1 MSAVTNAIPEQDF
14 RLTGRRLAALL
25 VLAVLAYGLRFLS
38 SWWLLEHAG
47 ADRFDPHGFGL
58 LGDVVLLAAL
68 APLLTMLLV
77 WIVRRRGVW
86 RGLFASAS
94 RPGWTVVS
102 YALVVL
108 LGAPTPGQV
117 WAMILLPYDVAWPAS
132 ASAALW
138 FGVAAA
144 LRAVAVTGSKRDAS
158 ARPPV
163 PRRKLEQSVL
173 LAILVLPLLFSALG
187 AWEIWRGR
195 DTLAETQA
203 VGAVDLDLLV
213 ARLRL
218 VPAAI
223 ASLGGLVAAG
233 AGLTG
238 LGMVAASARQGAR
251 TRPALVTSFDRVS
264 RVLPLLLAAQV
275 IGLTGAVLGASVF
288 EASGLWLAPETDD
301 RTALLPLLGLVY
313 AGVALWGGYATL
325 RALRRAL
332 RLFELRPV
340 PLTGFAVSETDAPG
354 LFALLKDLARER
366 GTAVPETVIV
376 GAREGFFVSALPR
389 LLAGPTGT
397 APTATIG
404 RILHLPVAGLVA
416 LDPMELRTV
425 LAHEFAHFSGDDLQ
439 YSVQFQPL
447 YRGLGQAAASMSM
460 RGLNWGDTLSD
471 RLLERVIHP
480 HSALAVHAYDR
491 FDRVVAEWS
500 RRRELEADR
509 AAIVSGSADALASSL
524 LRMGLVTDLNNRV
537 LRCIAEEP
545 DTAFFEEGTTLS
557 EDLVYRIEVGEA
569 GDPAAHLDERAPHP
583 TDTHPPDRQRIE
595 TAGVPIDDALMSRA
609 ARPVKPADFAVTQ
622 GLFRDWDGLSKDISA
637 GLQDEARQML
647 ARYREHLQTVAGR
660 TDPAVTMLHES
671 LLRPTLLLALLGLVC
686 LVVAVGCI
694 LSAFY
699 GGEQDRQA
707 WRLLTGIAVFGA
719 IGFGFVLSWIVRLWR
734 GRHEPYLVLS
744 AEGIVSPGFAG
755 TLRWLDIQAIS
766 VSALPARI
774 ELTLYRGVPLPTRT
788 RRIRRLQHDVRQHG
802 LQFAGMLPRG
812 MSAAALQA
820 MLLQRAQAAH
830 AQSRLDGPSV

>member
-1 MSAVTNAIPEQDF
+1 MSAVTNAIGEPDV
-14 RLTGRRLAALL
+14 RRKRWKLVGLL

-68 APLLTMLLV
+68 TPFLSVLLV
-77 WIVRRRGVW
+77 WIVRRRGAW

-94 RPGWTVVS
+94 RPGWTLAS
-102 YALVVL
+102 YMLVLL

-117 WAMILLPYDVAWPAS
+117 WAVILLPYDVGWPAS

-138 FGVAAA
+138 FGVTAV
-144 LRAVAVTGSKRDAS
+144 LRAVAVTGSKHDAP

-163 PRRKLEQSVL
+163 PRRKLDQSVL
-173 LAILVLPLLFSALG
+173 LAILVLPLLFSGLG

-203 VGAVDLDLLV
+203 GGAVDLDMLV

-223 ASLGGLVAAG
+223 ALLGGLIAGG
-233 AGLTG
+233 AGLAG

-251 TRPALVTSFDRVS
+251 SRLELVTSFDRVS

-275 IGLTGAVLGASVF
+275 IGLAAAMLGVSVF
-288 EASGLWLAPETDD
+288 EASGLWFTPEADD
-301 RTALLPLLGLVY
+301 RTALLAFLGLVY
-313 AGVALWGGYATL
+313 AGIALWGGYATL

-332 RLFELRPV
+332 HLFELRPMA
-340 PLTGFAVSETDAPG
+340 LAGLAVSETEAPS
-354 LFALLKDLARER
+354 LFALLRDLARER

-376 GAREGFFVSALPR
+376 GAREGFFVSALPG
-389 LLAGPTGT
+389 LLEGSPGA
-397 APTATIG
+397 APTATVG
-404 RILHLPVAGLVA
+404 RTLHLSVAGLVA

-439 YSVQFQPL
+439 YSVRFQPL
-447 YRGLGQAAASMSM
+447 YRGFGQAAAAMSV
-460 RGLNWGDTLSD
+460 RGLNWGSTLPD
-471 RLLERVIHP
+471 RLLERVVHP

-491 FDRVVAEWS
+491 FDRVVAQWS
-500 RRRELEADR
+500 RRRELDADR
-509 AAIVSGSADALASSL
+509 AAIASGSAGALASSL
-524 LRMGLVTDLNNRV
+524 LRMRLVMDLNDHV

-569 GDPAAHLDERAPHP
+569 GDPAAHLDDRASHP

-595 TAGVPIDDALMSRA
+595 TAGVPIDDALMARA
-609 ARPVKPADFAVTQ
+609 ARPVAPAEFAAAQ
-622 GLFRDWDGLSKDISA
+622 GLFRDWEGLSKDISA

-647 ARYREHLQTVAGR
+647 ARYRQHLQTVAGR
-660 TDPAVTMLHES
+660 TDPAVTVLHES
-671 LLRPTLLLALLGLVC
+671 LLRPTLLLSLLASVC
-686 LVVAVGCI
+686 LAVAVGCI

-707 WRLLTGIAVFGA
+707 WRLLTGIAAFGA
-719 IGFGFVLSWIVRLWR
+719 IDFGFVLSWIVRLWR

-744 AEGIVSPGFAG
+744 AEGVVSPGFAG

-774 ELTLYRGVPLPTRT
+774 ELKLDRGAALPTRT
-788 RRIRRLQHDVRQHG
+788 RRIRRLQHDIRQHG

-830 AQSRLDGPSV
+830 AQSRLDAPSA